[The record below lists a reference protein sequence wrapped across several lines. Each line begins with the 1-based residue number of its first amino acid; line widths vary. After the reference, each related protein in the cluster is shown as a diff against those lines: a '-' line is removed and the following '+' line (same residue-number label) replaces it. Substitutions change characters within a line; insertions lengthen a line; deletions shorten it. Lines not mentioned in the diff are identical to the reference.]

1 MNKEFINN
9 ISDLENSRW
18 MKEAQN
24 PATLETLEKQVLTWL
39 SKIPASNK
47 LMQTAQKALQLFA
60 SGRKGELLTPRN
72 YLLLGASLLY
82 LVCPADAIADIIPII
97 GLADDL
103 GVLTLALNCI
113 LSVANRA
120 TTQLKTATEVPAAL
134 STTCNPDFTTNHS
147 SENYDQNVR

>member
-1 MNKEFINN
+1 MNTTLIKNV
-9 ISDLENSRW
+9 SDLENSGW
-18 MKEAQN
+18 MKNAQDS
-24 PATLETLEKQVLTWL
+24 AVLETLEKQVLTWL
-39 SKIPASNK
+39 SKVRVSNQLAK
-47 LMQTAQKALQLFA
+47 RAQMALQLFV

-72 YLLLGASLLY
+72 CLLLGASLLY

>member
-39 SKIPASNK
+39 SKIPVSNK

-120 TTQLKTATEVPAAL
+120 STLLKTATEVPAAP